1 MLFAFSKT
9 QESLLFSTRKN
20 PNIVRYHAYLEVSPC
35 CVAIA
40 SHVDVLRG
48 SSSVP
53 VPLTSVD
60 SSSKKRRPIT
70 AHFQLW
76 VVHFGPWK
84 ISRET
89 QLQNRSE
96 RSRKINPA
104 REVSVPMEP
113 VVPNIIFSFN
123 HWIVL
128 LFNLWLIKIIY
139 GLGLGSQISC
149 KEQSSLNYLKC
160 HS

>member
-1 MLFAFSKT
+1 MQLFTHNLHHKAVSQK
-9 QESLLFSTRKN
+9 KN
-20 PNIVRYHAYLEVSPC
+20 YLGLEVSPC

-76 VVHFGPWK
+76 VVHFGP
-84 ISRET
+84 
-89 QLQNRSE
+89 
-96 RSRKINPA
+96 
-104 REVSVPMEP
+104 
-113 VVPNIIFSFN
+113 
-123 HWIVL
+123 
-128 LFNLWLIKIIY
+128 
-139 GLGLGSQISC
+139 
-149 KEQSSLNYLKC
+149 
-160 HS
+160 

>member
-1 MLFAFSKT
+1 MLRYATFHT
-9 QESLLFSTRKN
+9 QSSSQSSEPKKN
-20 PNIVRYHAYLEVSPC
+20 YLGLEVSPC

-70 AHFQLW
+70 EHFQLW
-76 VVHFGPWK
+76 VVHFEPWK

-104 REVSVPMEP
+104 WEVSVPMEP
-113 VVPNIIFSFN
+113 EVPNIIFSFN

-149 KEQSSLNYLKC
+149 KE
-160 HS
+160 